1 MSDTPFEVIEQVT
14 SSQNF
19 LMIVIGAVI
28 WILGSFI
35 PFIGFLFTISGFGLT
50 TIATVQAAMTKPVTS
65 AFPGLLLGGLIQV
78 IGYLVLLI
86 PISGLF
92 IFPFLNIPGA
102 VLILFYGSSLA
113 LQRADIPIVKDI
125 ERFIDSRKKKEEP
138 KKEEV
143 VDVEEETEEEVVGV
157 GEETTDESDTSEQ

>member
-1 MSDTPFEVIEQVT
+1 MT
-14 SSQNF
+14 SSPNF
-19 LMIVIGAVI
+19 LMIVIGAII
-28 WILGSFI
+28 WLLGAFI
-35 PFIGFLFTISGFGLT
+35 PFIGFFFTIAGFGLT

-78 IGYLVLLI
+78 IGYLILFI
-86 PISGLF
+86 PIAGIF

-125 ERFIDSRKKKEEP
+125 EDFIDSRKKKDAEKEPEE
-138 KKEEV
+138 EA
-143 VDVEEETEEEVVGV
+143 VDVEEDSGQ
-157 GEETTDESDTSEQ
+157 ESDPSE

>member
-1 MSDTPFEVIEQVT
+1 MSDMPSEVIGQVI

-65 AFPGLLLGGLIQV
+65 AFPGLLLGGLVQV
-78 IGYLVLLI
+78 IAYLILFI
-86 PISGLF
+86 PIAGLI

-125 ERFIDSRKKKEEP
+125 EGFIDSRKKKEAPTKTE
-138 KKEEV
+138 EEV
-143 VDVEEETEEEVVGV
+143 VDVEEDTAE
-157 GEETTDESDTSEQ
+157 ESDTTEQ

>member
-1 MSDTPFEVIEQVT
+1 MSDTPLEVIEQVI

-19 LMIVIGAVI
+19 VMIVIGALI
-28 WILGSFI
+28 WILGSYI
-35 PFIGFLFTISGFGLT
+35 PFIGFLFIIAGFGLT

-78 IGYLVLLI
+78 IGYLVLYI
-86 PISGLF
+86 PIAGIL

-125 ERFIDSRKKKEEP
+125 EDFIDSRKKKEPSKDTE
-138 KKEEV
+138 EEV
-143 VDVEEETEEEVVGV
+143 VDVEEETTE
-157 GEETTDESDTSEQ
+157 ESDTTEQ

>member
-1 MSDTPFEVIEQVT
+1 MSDMPTEVIGQVT
-14 SSQNF
+14 SSPNF

-28 WILGSFI
+28 WILGAFI
-35 PFIGFLFTISGFGLT
+35 PFIGFFFTIAGFGLT

-78 IGYLVLLI
+78 IGYLILFI
-86 PISGLF
+86 PIAGIF

-113 LQRADIPIVKDI
+113 LQRADIPLVKDI
-125 ERFIDSRKKKEEP
+125 EDFIDSRKKKDVEKESE
-138 KKEEV
+138 EEV
-143 VDVEEETEEEVVGV
+143 VDVEEDSGQ
-157 GEETTDESDTSEQ
+157 ESDTTEQ